1 MKLRKSNYLID
12 SVLLLVLL
20 LSACSLFPN
29 LSFEDIKGEWELDS
43 EIVFNTYH
51 LSSIHLSI
59 LEDDESGKKWWD
71 LGWESD
77 DFIDWFSS
85 SDSEDALSEFEGNV
99 YKGHYVYWQE
109 GEQVSHNI
117 TVTFTL
123 SNDGRLTAE
132 FVGDG
137 PLDGLILEQLQ
148 KIETE

>member
-43 EIVFNTYH
+43 EIVFNNYG

-59 LEDDESGKKWWD
+59 VEMDGDRWWD
-71 LGWESD
+71 LGWTSNGW
-77 DFIDWFSS
+77 IDWFSS
-85 SDSEDALSEFEGNV
+85 STDEDIGEFEGNV
-99 YKGHYVYWQE
+99 YRGKYVYWQE
-109 GEQVSHNI
+109 SEQVQHNI
-117 TVTFTL
+117 TVTFSL
-123 SNDGRLTAE
+123 SNDGLLTAE

-137 PLDGLILEQLQ
+137 PLNGLVLQQLQ
-148 KIETE
+148 KI